1 MYFSD
6 ISFKP
11 IASLRY
17 SHLSVDDYTEN
28 GGLDLQVSYENTET
42 LSSEIGLHA
51 QLNNFSRG
59 PWQIT
64 PVANLSWS
72 HEFIGDTEQAVAS
85 FAGQSFSQSGASQQK
100 NNFHLGFGLMA
111 ERKNGL
117 NIGFQLSG
125 TLSSDTFQPRAVFN
139 MQYAF

>member
-1 MYFSD
+1 MLDYKLERDNSISSEGRITGKSKGDLFGLDVSVGLNEMNFSD

-51 QLNNFSRG
+51 QLNNLSPG
-59 PWQIT
+59 AWQIT
-64 PVANLSWS
+64 P
-72 HEFIGDTEQAVAS
+72 S
-85 FAGQSFSQSGASQQK
+85 FKHLNSFS
-100 NNFHLGFGLMA
+100 
-111 ERKNGL
+111 
-117 NIGFQLSG
+117 
-125 TLSSDTFQPRAVFN
+125 T
-139 MQYAF
+139 